1 MAKAREIRRRIRSI
15 RNTMQLTKAM
25 KMVAAAKLR
34 RSQDRIV
41 RARPYARRMLEV
53 LRSLAARANA
63 EEHPLLQVRPERRV
77 GLIVIG
83 ADRGLCGSFNTNVN
97 KAGLGFLLEHS
108 SAQATMQTVG
118 RKPREYFRRRGYA
131 IAKELVDVSRTLGFE
146 QAEEIADAFIDL
158 YMDEKLDAV
167 YIAYNEFKSAIQ
179 QRAVVERLLPIEP
192 AEFKAGESVE
202 DYIYEP
208 NAKELFAKLLP
219 QFVEVQVYRALLE
232 SNAAEQAARMTAME
246 SATSNAGDLIES
258 LTLRMNRV
266 RQATITTEI
275 IEVVSGAAA
284 LG

>member
-1 MAKAREIRRRIRSI
+1 MAKTREIRRRIRSI

-53 LRSLAARANA
+53 LRSLAARANP
-63 EEHPLLQVRPERRV
+63 EEHLLLEVRPERRI
-77 GLIVIG
+77 GLIVVG

-97 KAGLGFLLEHS
+97 KVGLTFLREHA
-108 SAQATMQTVG
+108 SASLTLHTVG

-131 IAKELVDVSRTLGFE
+131 IDHEWVDVTRTLGFE
-146 QAEEIADAFIDL
+146 QAEEIADKFIDL
-158 YMDEKLDAV
+158 YMDEKVDAV
-167 YIAYNEFKSAIQ
+167 YVAYNEFKSAIQ
-179 QRAVVERLLPIEP
+179 QRAVLERLLPIEP
-192 AEFKAGESVE
+192 AEFKAGESAD
-202 DYIYEP
+202 DYVYEP

-219 QFVEVQVYRALLE
+219 QYVEVQVYRALLE